1 MIPVCRNVF
10 NLHRYLLPKTTKRM
24 LTTTKQDGIFYITLN
39 RPEKQNAVNL
49 ETASLLFDAFK
60 KFNACQDTSVGILH
74 GNGGNFCAGFDL
86 EELSS
91 LDEQD
96 VSELQEWNY
105 EKKAPMG
112 PSRLHLKKPMIA
124 AVSGHAVAGG
134 LELSLLC
141 DLRILEEDAVMGV
154 FCRRFGVPLIDGG
167 TVRLPKLIGLSRA
180 LDLILTGRPVSANE
194 ALDIGLANRVVPKGN
209 ALEEATK
216 LAKELMQFPQQCM
229 LADRESAYNVTF
241 EADSIESALK
251 FEFQN
256 GIKVIREESV
266 QGAKQFVSGKGKH
279 GKFESKL

>member
-1 MIPVCRNVF
+1 MMIMKPAFCTLLQQQQQQQLTLHSFFTRKQIFFAGKESHRSTSMIPVCRNVF

-105 EKKAPMG
+105 EKKAPM
-112 PSRLHLKKPMIA
+112 
-124 AVSGHAVAGG
+124 V
-134 LELSLLC
+134 LC
-141 DLRILEEDAVMGV
+141 
-154 FCRRFGVPLIDGG
+154 
-167 TVRLPKLIGLSRA
+167 
-180 LDLILTGRPVSANE
+180 
-194 ALDIGLANRVVPKGN
+194 
-209 ALEEATK
+209 
-216 LAKELMQFPQQCM
+216 
-229 LADRESAYNVTF
+229 
-241 EADSIESALK
+241 
-251 FEFQN
+251 
-256 GIKVIREESV
+256 
-266 QGAKQFVSGKGKH
+266 
-279 GKFESKL
+279 